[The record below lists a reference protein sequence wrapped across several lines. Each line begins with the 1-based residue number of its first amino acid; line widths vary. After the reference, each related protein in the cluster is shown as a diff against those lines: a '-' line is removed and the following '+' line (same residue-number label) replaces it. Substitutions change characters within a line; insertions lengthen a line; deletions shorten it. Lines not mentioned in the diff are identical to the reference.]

1 MEEKTWGMRFNQ
13 RPDYQRLSKGQKPQ
27 GCPDW
32 FETRQIS
39 TWQEQGL
46 VLWNNVNKRIEV
58 LQGGEA
64 LKLLKEL
71 HSQDNWKSDGISVTR
86 LVHKIEFQLPP
97 RGRRKKMEQE
107 SKIDT
112 GKSEAVYEE
121 IVHLPPEAGPEL
133 MELLEEKKPILFDM
147 AEKEKKRWDDA
158 LRQFWDFAFE
168 SFHKQEQS
176 ELDFMNRPFAWQN
189 HNPYQWACQ
198 YQSAEGRICLAKRKW
213 WWYACVTRPRLTGQ
227 SHYFLKLLEAVEWIE
242 KEIVDLA
249 NQPDVPGR
257 APHFLPE
264 EQIEANRAR
273 LRKKLLDTPFWIDP
287 AAMEPKQ
294 ISYRLFIELDAKP
307 VSFKTMELECGD
319 TIRYE
324 EHYLSPSKLAAAVN
338 LDIDR
343 FHVDQPIGEN
353 TDWYQVTSLTTYF
366 QESSAADQAQRA
378 WDQSRIIQ
386 QFKVGKISRARYG
399 YQEVETEFVTYLG
412 ACQGPDR
419 PWDQPEIRKDYM
431 EDWAFRETLCFAL
444 DITDYRDYLGANPE
458 FISNERI
465 LQTMHEIRSR
475 SKFVP
480 EAIRRE
486 SKVWLAKHA
495 PLE

>member
-13 RPDYQRLSKGQKPQ
+13 RPDYQRLNKGQRPQ
-27 GCPDW
+27 GYPDW
-32 FETRQIS
+32 FETSQIN

-46 VLWNNVNKRIEV
+46 ILWNNIDKRIEA

-64 LKLLKEL
+64 LRLLGEL
-71 HSQDNWKSDGISVTR
+71 HSQDNWKLQGISVTR
-86 LVHKIEFQLPP
+86 LVHKIEFQLPA

-107 SKIDT
+107 PKAEA

-133 MELLEEKKPILFDM
+133 IELLEEKKPILFDM
-147 AEKEKKRWDDA
+147 AEKEQKRWDDA
-158 LRQFWDFAFE
+158 VRQFWDFAFE

-176 ELDFMNRPFAWQN
+176 ELDFTDRPLAWQSPK
-189 HNPYQWACQ
+189 PYQWICQ
-198 YQSAEGRICLAKRKW
+198 YQSAEGRVCLEKRKW
-213 WWYACVTRPRLTGQ
+213 RWYALVTRQRHTGQ
-227 SHYFLKLLEAVEWIE
+227 SHYFVKLLDAVEWIE
-242 KEIVDLA
+242 KEIVELA
-249 NQPDVPGR
+249 NQPKVPEPAR
-257 APHFLPE
+257 HFLPE

-273 LRKKLLDTPFWIDP
+273 LQKKLLGTPFWIDP
-287 AAMEPKQ
+287 ADMEPKQ
-294 ISYRLFIELDAKP
+294 ISYKLFIELDAKP

-324 EHYLSPSKLAAAVN
+324 ERYLSPSKLAADLN
-338 LDIDR
+338 LDVDR

-353 TDWYQVTSLTTYF
+353 TDWYQAISLTTFF
-366 QESSAADQAQRA
+366 QESSAADQAQRE

-399 YQEVETEFVTYLG
+399 YQEVETGFVTYLG
-412 ACQGPDR
+412 ACQEPDR

-458 FISNERI
+458 FISDEHI

-486 SKVWLAKHA
+486 SKIWLAKHA

>member
-46 VLWNNVNKRIEV
+46 VLWNNVNKHIEV
-58 LQGGEA
+58 LQGGES

-71 HSQDNWKSDGISVTR
+71 HFQDNWKSDGISVTR

-112 GKSEAVYEE
+112 GKSETVYEE

-133 MELLEEKKPILFDM
+133 IELLEEKKPILFDM

-176 ELDFMNRPFAWQN
+176 ELDFTNRPLEW
-189 HNPYQWACQ
+189 HSHSPDQWTCH
-198 YQSAEGRICLAKRKW
+198 YQSAEGRICLAKKKW
-213 WWYACVTRPRLTGQ
+213 WCYAHVARPRLAGQ

-249 NQPDVPGR
+249 NQPEVPER

-264 EQIEANRAR
+264 EQIQANRAR

-294 ISYRLFIELDAKP
+294 ISYKLFIELDAKP

-324 EHYLSPSKLAAAVN
+324 VRYLSPSKLAAAVN

-366 QESSAADQAQRA
+366 QENSAADQAQRA

-386 QFKVGKISRARYG
+386 QFKMGKISRARYG

-412 ACQGPDR
+412 ACQEPDR

-458 FISNERI
+458 FISDEQI
-465 LQTMHEIRSR
+465 LRAMHEIRSR
-475 SKFVP
+475 SKFLP
-480 EAIRRE
+480 ETIRRE
-486 SKVWLAKHA
+486 SKVWLAEHE